1 MGKKQWFLLGALG
14 AFVGVA
20 AKLVRG
26 RRDEHVETARWE
38 AEPPAPREAQR
49 SS

>member
-1 MGKKQWFLLGALG
+1 MAKKQWFLLGAVG

-20 AKLVRG
+20 VKLVKG

-38 AEPPAPREAQR
+38 AEPAAAREAQR
-49 SS
+49 SP